1 MVWEKPR
8 LFKAGLFSPIS
19 NLLKAL
25 VISGLFLGLLLAKS
39 SAQIFVDNFDDF
51 KDACQ
56 SAQPG
61 DEIILAEGRYE
72 ARSITI
78 SNVQGT
84 AENPVIIRAEN
95 IGKDTLHT
103 GTYMD
108 LRHCSHITF
117 QGFVIEI
124 SEKYTT
130 FKIQASNNIRIT
142 QNVLDGAGESYYKDD
157 GVSRNS
163 ATWIILQGIW
173 DDDEALSYN
182 NRIDHNILKNKQT
195 LGNMIRI
202 DGTDETWV
210 SQYDVIEYNHFKN
223 MGPRAENEMEAIRIG
238 WSEMS
243 ESDGYC
249 TVSNNLFED
258 CNGDPE
264 IISVKCN
271 KNTLS
276 HNTFLRCQGTLS
288 LRHGD
293 ESLVEGNFFL
303 GEEAE
308 GTGGVRIYGSDH
320 RIINN
325 YFEGLAGTK
334 WDAPITLTYG
344 DEEEGGGSLSD
355 HFRIERAIIANNT
368 LVNNH
373 HGIEV
378 GFDNQGKYSLPP
390 RDVVLAYNLLTSD
403 TGTFVKYINPPDNM
417 SWIDNLF
424 FVTGDAGISEG
435 ITFTT
440 DEVIEADPQLVRVD
454 SLSQY
459 KATTGTP
466 WYTPSEAVAG
476 SIDYDIDGQLRSAMT
491 QYGADE
497 YQAGAVVYYPL
508 THTDVGPEMGDYLQV
523 ASATLDFPVF
533 ADTADVAVYSS
544 LDWEVSVD
552 ETWISAD
559 PVSGSGDGSIR
570 IIVEANE
577 SGIVRTARLSIQ
589 STNAEEEKISRT
601 IAVSQAD
608 AEPPELSL
616 DTESLSF
623 AAAGGSQAVAVSS
636 NTDWEASADA
646 EWISIDPASGNGSAD
661 LLITVEENLSRAPR
675 SGSILVTDNGSLEA
689 GITVSQDGF
698 VGSEVKLLIVD
709 AVASTEQA
717 SEGNIADNVY
727 DGNLDNRWSGEGDGA
742 YIDLELEYESVVSFI
757 KVGLFKGDERYTYF
771 DIQTS
776 LDGVTYFDAL
786 MDNTAGM
793 TTEPLVIFDIAD
805 TSVNFIRIVG
815 HGNSSSAWNSFTEF
829 EVWGWE
835 KESNGEGSA
844 ELLNIALK
852 IYPNPSDGSF
862 FLQSIPGSLVE
873 IRDLSGRMLWS
884 HEVKETVER
893 LDTGLSA
900 GSYYLSI
907 KHGDRSIGRKMII
920 K

>member
-1 MVWEKPR
+1 
-8 LFKAGLFSPIS
+8 
-19 NLLKAL
+19 
-25 VISGLFLGLLLAKS
+25 
-39 SAQIFVDNFDDF
+39 
-51 KDACQ
+51 
-56 SAQPG
+56 
-61 DEIILAEGRYE
+61 
-72 ARSITI
+72 
-78 SNVQGT
+78 
-84 AENPVIIRAEN
+84 
-95 IGKDTLHT
+95 
-103 GTYMD
+103 
-108 LRHCSHITF
+108 
-117 QGFVIEI
+117 
-124 SEKYTT
+124 
-130 FKIQASNNIRIT
+130 
-142 QNVLDGAGESYYKDD
+142 
-157 GVSRNS
+157 
-163 ATWIILQGIW
+163 
-173 DDDEALSYN
+173 
-182 NRIDHNILKNKQT
+182 
-195 LGNMIRI
+195 
-202 DGTDETWV
+202 
-210 SQYDVIEYNHFKN
+210 
-223 MGPRAENEMEAIRIG
+223 
-238 WSEMS
+238 
-243 ESDGYC
+243 
-249 TVSNNLFED
+249 
-258 CNGDPE
+258 
-264 IISVKCN
+264 
-271 KNTLS
+271 
-276 HNTFLRCQGTLS
+276 
-288 LRHGD
+288 
-293 ESLVEGNFFL
+293 
-303 GEEAE
+303 
-308 GTGGVRIYGSDH
+308 
-320 RIINN
+320 
-325 YFEGLAGTK
+325 
-334 WDAPITLTYG
+334 
-344 DEEEGGGSLSD
+344 
-355 HFRIERAIIANNT
+355 
-368 LVNNH
+368 
-373 HGIEV
+373 
-378 GFDNQGKYSLPP
+378 
-390 RDVVLAYNLLTSD
+390 
-403 TGTFVKYINPPDNM
+403 
-417 SWIDNLF
+417 
-424 FVTGDAGISEG
+424 
-435 ITFTT
+435 
-440 DEVIEADPQLVRVD
+440 
-454 SLSQY
+454 
-459 KATTGTP
+459 
-466 WYTPSEAVAG
+466 
-476 SIDYDIDGQLRSAMT
+476 
-491 QYGADE
+491 
-497 YQAGAVVYYPL
+497 
-508 THTDVGPEMGDYLQV
+508 MGDYLQV